1 MENIS
6 YTVYAKP
13 VTDREGKVLYKRLKV
28 YKIKGNQNEEITKGK
43 LLTFVAN
50 QFEKIAEHLEENQRV
65 ILEIPLDFLLAK
77 TLIEGLPLEKVNLL
91 LANPVSHIS
100 GKQLL
105 RIKKYLEKYT
115 SAGLEVSIYSE
126 TFGKYRLPKI
136 SFVCIPP
143 DGKSVSFPKKCFY
156 NVDTAEVFEK
166 VKSKGEFFCGKLFG
180 DYEEL
185 FEITAL
191 SYLQTTVS
199 HALEMVENEDFD
211 IDQLEKLLKAD
222 PKLSVSLLKF
232 VNSPLMAPPSPIR
245 DIKHAIVYLGLNKIK
260 EFLLTIMVTEGGKVD
275 REMEDLVIKLGA
287 VGVLMEQKG
296 KEAKLPFSGCQ
307 LFLSGLVLESTKLFH
322 KSEGEILE
330 MLGVPKNC
338 LPPIGDKRIV
348 QLYEEITPEEK
359 EKSVIELKKL
369 LSG

>member
-115 SAGLEVSIYSE
+115 SAGLEISIYSE

-136 SFVCIPP
+136 SFV
-143 DGKSVSFPKKCFY
+143 
-156 NVDTAEVFEK
+156 
-166 VKSKGEFFCGKLFG
+166 
-180 DYEEL
+180 
-185 FEITAL
+185 
-191 SYLQTTVS
+191 
-199 HALEMVENEDFD
+199 
-211 IDQLEKLLKAD
+211 
-222 PKLSVSLLKF
+222 
-232 VNSPLMAPPSPIR
+232 
-245 DIKHAIVYLGLNKIK
+245 
-260 EFLLTIMVTEGGKVD
+260 
-275 REMEDLVIKLGA
+275 
-287 VGVLMEQKG
+287 
-296 KEAKLPFSGCQ
+296 
-307 LFLSGLVLESTKLFH
+307 
-322 KSEGEILE
+322 
-330 MLGVPKNC
+330 
-338 LPPIGDKRIV
+338 
-348 QLYEEITPEEK
+348 
-359 EKSVIELKKL
+359 
-369 LSG
+369 